1 MSTNISIIIP
11 AYNSEKFIFECISN
25 ISNQIN
31 EKIELIIIN
40 DCSTDKTEKI
50 CNKFVR
56 KNSYIKLINLKKNS
70 GVSVARNIGIK
81 KSKGKY
87 LIFLDTDDLLINSTL
102 IKINKLIEKSCDKD
116 ILFFP
121 SYDPI
126 NKIIDN
132 NSLKKKINNKN
143 FLKNISCFNNFRLTC
158 WNFIYNKKFIKKHN
172 IQFSNI
178 RIFEEQIFLTKVLI
192 KTENFRIFKTNLY
205 KRRIIEINSLSAKIG
220 YEVVVS
226 CIKNLHALT
235 TYYKKNLNLNKDQ
248 KKFFESR
255 FAYLMNEIFNNILIL
270 KENEIK
276 KMINLISNKYK
287 FKKNK
292 IYTKTKL
299 SILFQNKKNLI
310 KILQL
315 KKNIEL
321 NKIFNVLNKIANQS
335 VIIYCAGS
343 YSKIIIKLASIFKID
358 IIYICDSNLGFH
370 NQKISNHIVKNKKY
384 LIKNRKKNLN
394 NNFLVSNFNIKTS
407 LSIKDEL
414 IKIGFKSNKIYCLG
428 N

>member
-11 AYNSEKFIFECISN
+11 TFNSEKFIFECISS

-40 DCSTDKTEKI
+40 DCSTDNTEKI
-50 CNKFVR
+50 CNKFAR
-56 KNSYIKLINLKKNS
+56 KNSYIKIINLKKNS
-70 GVSVARNIGIK
+70 GVSIARNIGIK
-81 KSKGKY
+81 KSKGRY
-87 LIFLDTDDLLINSTL
+87 LIFLDSDDLLINSTL
-102 IKINKLIEKSCDKD
+102 VKINKLIEKSCDED

-126 NKIIDN
+126 NKINDN

-143 FLKNISCFNNFRLTC
+143 FFKNISNFNSFRLTC
-158 WNFIYNKKFIKKHN
+158 WNYVFNKKFLTKRN

-192 KTENFRIFKTNLY
+192 KTKKFKIFKTNLY

-226 CIKNLHALT
+226 CIKNLHELT
-235 TYYKKNLNLNKDQ
+235 TFYKNNLNLNEYQ

-255 FAYLMNEIFNNILIL
+255 FAYLMNEIFNNMLIM

-276 KMINLISNKYK
+276 NVINLIFNKYK
-287 FKKNK
+287 FKNNK

-299 SILFQNKKNLI
+299 NFLFENKKNLTE
-310 KILQL
+310 ILKL
-315 KKNIEL
+315 KKNGEI
-321 NKIFNVLNKIANQS
+321 NKIFKILNKVANKS
-335 VIIYCAGS
+335 VIVYCAGS
-343 YSKIIIKLASIFKID
+343 YSKIIIKLASIFKIN

-370 NQKISNHIVKNKKY
+370 NQKIANHIIKSKKY

-407 LSIKDEL
+407 LSIKNEL
-414 IKIGFKSNKIYCLG
+414 IKIGFNSNKIYCLG

>member
-11 AYNSEKFIFECISN
+11 TYNSEKFIFECISN

-40 DCSTDKTEKI
+40 DCSTDNTEKI

-70 GVSVARNIGIK
+70 GVSIARNIGIK

-87 LIFLDTDDLLINSTL
+87 LIFLDSDDLLIIPTL
-102 IKINKLIEKSCDKD
+102 FKINKLIEKSYSED

-126 NKIIDN
+126 NKKIDN
-132 NSLKKKINNKN
+132 NYLKKKINNKN
-143 FLKNISCFNNFRLTC
+143 FLKNISSFNNFRMTC
-158 WNFIYNKKFIKKHN
+158 WNFVYNKKFLRKHN

-192 KTENFRIFKTNLY
+192 KTKKFQIFKTNLY
-205 KRRIIEINSLSAKIG
+205 KRRIIEINSLSLKIG

-226 CIKNLHALT
+226 CIKNLHALI
-235 TYYKKNLNLNKDQ
+235 TYYKKDLNLNKYQ

-255 FAYLMNEIFNNILIL
+255 FTYLMNEMFNNILIL
-270 KENEIK
+270 KEGEIK
-276 KMINLISNKYK
+276 KMINLISNKFK

-310 KILQL
+310 KILKL
-315 KKNIEL
+315 KKNEEL
-321 NKIFNVLNKIANQS
+321 NKIFKVLSKIANQNA
-335 VIIYCAGS
+335 IIYCAGS
-343 YSKIIIKLASIFKID
+343 YSKIIIRLSSIFKIN

-370 NQKISNHIVKNKKY
+370 NQKISNHIIKNKKY

-407 LSIKDEL
+407 LSIKNEL
-414 IKIGFKSNKIYCLG
+414 IKIGFKRNKIYCLG

>member
-1 MSTNISIIIP
+1 VSTNISIIIP
-11 AYNSEKFIFECISN
+11 TYNSEKFIFECISN
-25 ISNQIN
+25 IYNQID

-70 GVSVARNIGIK
+70 GVSIARNLGIK

-87 LIFLDTDDLLINSTL
+87 LIFLDSDDLLINSTL
-102 IKINKLIEKSCDKD
+102 LKINKLIEKSCDKD

-126 NKIIDN
+126 NKVIDN

-143 FLKNISCFNNFRLTC
+143 FFKNISNFNNFRLTC
-158 WNFIYNKKFIKKHN
+158 WNFVYNKKFITKHN

-178 RIFEEQIFLTKVLI
+178 RIFEEQIFLTKVLTKI
-192 KTENFRIFKTNLY
+192 KKFKIFKTNLY
-205 KRRIIEINSLSAKIG
+205 KRRIIEINSLGAKIG
-220 YEVVVS
+220 YEVVVA
-226 CIKNLHALT
+226 CIKNLHELIN
-235 TYYKKNLNLNKDQ
+235 YYKINYNLNEDH

-255 FAYLMNEIFNNILIL
+255 FAYLMNEMFNNMLIL
-270 KENEIK
+270 KDNEIK
-276 KMINLISNKYK
+276 NMINLISNKYK
-287 FKKNK
+287 FKNKK

-299 SILFQNKKNLI
+299 NLLFKNKKNLTE
-310 KILQL
+310 ILKL
-315 KKNIEL
+315 KKNVEV
-321 NKIFNVLNKIANQS
+321 NKIFKILNKIANQS
-335 VIIYCAGS
+335 VIVYCAGI
-343 YSKIIIKLASIFKID
+343 YSKIIIKLASIFKIN

-370 NQKISNHIVKNKKY
+370 NQKISNHIIKNKKY

-394 NNFLVSNFNIKTS
+394 NNFLISNFNIKTS
-407 LSIKDEL
+407 LNIKNEL